1 MKTLGLLLLLV
12 AVLGGAWWKLTY
24 PDATIEEAR
33 AQALA
38 STERVQRA
46 LASAWEAA
54 REALLSPEERVG
66 DEPGGP
72 DDASSATALGGA
84 PANAASGDD
93 AVSDLRESAGQLERR
108 VDDLEATTRAA
119 VPRERLAEIER
130 RLEELSERLDALVAA
145 GASTRAAPA
154 AADEASSGQA
164 PAMPDPDPTPPRSD
178 R

>member
-38 STERVQRA
+38 ATERVQHV
-46 LASAWEAA
+46 LVSSWEAA
-54 REALLSPEERVG
+54 REALVSPEERVG

-72 DDASSATALGGA
+72 DDTPGGA
-84 PANAASGDD
+84 AANAASGDG
-93 AVSDLRESAGQLERR
+93 AVSDLRESAGELERR
-108 VDDLEATTRAA
+108 VDDLEASTRAS
-119 VPRERLAEIER
+119 VPLERLAEIER
-130 RLEELSERLDALVAA
+130 RLEELSERLDGLVAA
-145 GASTRAAPA
+145 GALTPAGPA
-154 AADEASSGQA
+154 AADEASSGRE
-164 PAMPDPDPTPPRSD
+164 PTTPDPDPTPPRSD